1 MHVYSCPECGN
12 KFTTEEHASRCPAC
26 RCKVLI
32 HLEGERRKAKG
43 CSHGGGCG
51 GGCSCGSCHH

>member
-1 MHVYSCPECGN
+1 MHVYSCAECGQ
-12 KFTTEEHASRCPAC
+12 KFQTENFANRCPIC

-43 CSHGGGCG
+43 CSGNCSPS
-51 GGCSCGSCHH
+51 CSCGGTCGH